1 MDKDAILRKAYH
13 LAFEYE
19 REYRGCAQC
28 SLAALQDLFDMR
40 EDEVFRSASGLS
52 GGVGLST
59 MGACGALTGGAMA
72 IGMLFGREREEFD
85 DPKGKRKVAYRLC
98 NQLAERFVAEYG
110 SVVCKEIQRNYLG
123 REYDLWDP
131 EEYGDFDDI
140 AYKRERCPEL
150 VGQATMWACEIIL
163 DNLHLL
169 EGD

>member
-1 MDKDAILRKAYH
+1 MDKDAILRKAYN

-28 SLAALQDLFDMR
+28 SLAALQDILEMR
-40 EDEVFRSASGLS
+40 DDGVFRSASGLS

-59 MGACGALTGGAMA
+59 EGTCGALTGGAMA
-72 IGMLFGREREEFD
+72 IGMFFGREREEFD
-85 DPKGKRKVAYRLC
+85 DPKRKREVAYRLC

-110 SVVCKEIQRNYLG
+110 SVVCKEIQKTYLG
-123 REYDLWDP
+123 REYDLWDRD
-131 EEYGDFDDI
+131 EYRDFDDI

-150 VGQATMWACEIIL
+150 VGKAAMWACEIIL
-163 DNLHLL
+163 DNLDLV